1 MDEKIRELAERML
14 ALDPNLT
21 EREAFA
27 RARLEVDNSVNID
40 NVTAMPN
47 QFRKEVE
54 EEARRLMLIDSNL
67 SESDAIAKARGD
79 LLGRNPFGEEVLGI
93 DNNASVF
100 SMDFLSGL
108 QDTNDIVGDNIV
120 NQEVIYTD
128 ENQRDGFISEKEGN
142 PRRGSAYEGDVPEN
156 PQYQPSFLQM
166 PFLYSGGTSPTYRA
180 YQLGAFSGAE
190 DMGGVQRGLGIL
202 GSAGAL
208 TLGLG
213 REFMS
218 GFANTR
224 QTGRVIDDARSI
236 QNRREYSDNPIHRD
250 RNALGGKE
258 FKLGGRVVSKPD
270 KKR

>member
-1 MDEKIRELAERML
+1 MDEKIRELAWRML

-27 RARLEVDNSVNID
+27 RARLEIDKSANID

-47 QFRKEVE
+47 QFREEVE
-54 EEARRLMLIDSNL
+54 EEARRLMLRDSTL
-67 SESDAIAKARGD
+67 SDADAIAEARGN
-79 LLGRNPFGEEVLGI
+79 LLGGEPYGREVLGI
-93 DNNASVF
+93 DMDSSVF
-100 SMDFLSGL
+100 STDFLSGL
-108 QDTNDIVGDNIV
+108 NQAEDNVPDYIR
-120 NQEVIYTD
+120 NQEPTYID
-128 ENQRDGFISEKEGN
+128 ENQRDGFLPEGGDN
-142 PRRGSAYEGDVPEN
+142 LRRGGTDEGVP
-156 PQYQPSFLQM
+156 PGRTQYQPSFLQL
-166 PFLYSGGTSPTYRA
+166 PFLYGGGTSSAYRA
-180 YQLGAFSGAE
+180 YQLGAFAGAE
-190 DMGGVQRGLGIL
+190 NMGGVQRGLGIL

-224 QTGRVIDDARSI
+224 QTGRVIDDARTL
-236 QNRREYSDNPIHRD
+236 QNRRVYSDNPIYRD
-250 RNALGGKE
+250 RNALGGME